1 MMVKI
6 KNSISIGSFLIFI
19 FLISSFYFS
28 EKNIKST
35 QKVRSFYLI
44 NINSKIK
51 SLTLLK
57 NDTSNIIEYSNDL
70 NNFKKKRK
78 KRFWEKLLT
87 N

>member
-57 NDTSNIIEYSNDL
+57 NDTSNIIEHSNDL